1 MPKKKNGLG
10 NFGSFNIKG
19 YNEKTTK
26 GKSVGAAGTYP
37 GNRQFGSSVHRTVIE
52 KYDIDSDW
60 TRWRKGIEYY
70 YSGAYLDFDE
80 LEAVLYQGTE
90 DEINVL
96 FDSKQFATN
105 NADSR
110 SHYTAKRR
118 MMSNKQ
124 LGTVIEKLVDK
135 TLYQSEYERNEI
147 WLKIQQEELS
157 NISPLR
163 RSVGE
168 RITDGVTSA
177 NILNVLTANKK
188 PAVYSG
194 KTINKDTVEIKI
206 SLSKA
211 SIEATP
217 FITKNY
223 GNLNSLIGQ
232 IGYFPDFL
240 IDRNLGQSET
250 FKDGAKY
257 FEVLVNEQLTNKFFK
272 LLDNTSELP
281 PSLLDISQLEEIYS
295 TSQSTGTIEAN
306 FTFQKSDY
314 QEYFGNQ
321 YLTADVVEQ
330 DVSQLSYSVMPFTI
344 QSILIVGNQLELTA
358 VQQQGSINL
367 FTAGE
372 EFNWII
378 CADNSFTKEI
388 VDNDSDGNYLHQEP
402 RPGEER
408 WKRLITDI
416 DPWYD
421 SVFTENSSLQYAEVF
436 CCSCPDFSHAVI
448 RMPEATTDDGT
459 ISNRQR
465 RFPIPSAMSSPSYEQ
480 SGVIGAAGILQSWE
494 TSKYKHSFRICKHTV
509 ASMFINKIK
518 VQEPKAYPSFDSRNK
533 FEQRL
538 KKDMDEVA
546 DEFRSQLKRS
556 KITTAE
562 VIFMLS
568 QGLNLDDMETAFVM
582 LNSNY

>member
-19 YNEKTTK
+19 FNEKTTK

-52 KYDIDSDW
+52 KYDIDSNW

-110 SHYTAKRR
+110 SHYTARR
-118 MMSNKQ
+118 TMLGNKQ
-124 LGTVIEKLVDK
+124 LGTIVEKYVDK
-135 TLYQSEYERNEI
+135 TLYQSEYDRNEI
-147 WLKIQQEELS
+147 WLKIQQDELS
-157 NISPLR
+157 DISPLR
-163 RSVGE
+163 RSIGE

-177 NILNVLTANKK
+177 NILNVLTIDKK

-194 KTINKDTVEIKI
+194 KTIGQDNIEIKI
-206 SLSKA
+206 TLSKSA
-211 SIEATP
+211 VEATP
-217 FITKNY
+217 FITKNF
-223 GNLNSLIGQ
+223 GNFSSLIGQ

-240 IDRNLGQSET
+240 IDRNLDLSET
-250 FKDGAKY
+250 FNDGAKY
-257 FEVLVNEQLTNKFFK
+257 FEVLVSEELANKSFK

-281 PSLLDISQLEEIYS
+281 PSLLDINELDEIYS
-295 TSQSTGTIEAN
+295 TAHATGAIKAN
-306 FTFQKSDY
+306 FTFQKADY
-314 QEYFGNQ
+314 QRYFKSQ
-321 YLTADVVEQ
+321 YLTADVVQQE
-330 DVSQLSYSVMPFTI
+330 VNQLSYSVMPFAI

-372 EFNWII
+372 QFNWII
-378 CADNSFTKEI
+378 CADNSFTKKI
-388 VDNDSDGNYLHQEP
+388 IDNDADGNYLHKEP
-402 RPGEER
+402 PPGEER

-416 DPWYD
+416 DPWID
-421 SVFTENSSLQYAEVF
+421 PVFTENSSLQYAEVF
-436 CCSCPDFSHAVI
+436 CCSCPDFSHAAI
-448 RMPEATTDDGT
+448 RMPEAINDDGT
-459 ISNRQR
+459 SNNKQR
-465 RFPIPSAMSSPSYEQ
+465 RFPIPSAMSSASYEK

-494 TSKYKHSFRICKHTV
+494 TSKYKHSFRLCKHTI
-509 ASMFINKIK
+509 AAMFINKIK

-546 DEFRSQLKRS
+546 NEFRSQLKRS

-568 QGLNLDDMETAFVM
+568 QGLNLDDIETAFVM

>member
-10 NFGSFNIKG
+10 NFGSFKIKG
-19 YNEKTTK
+19 YNDKTTK

-110 SHYTAKRR
+110 SHYTAKRTILE
-118 MMSNKQ
+118 NKN
-124 LGTVIEKLVDK
+124 LGTVVEKYVNK
-135 TLYQSEYERNEI
+135 QVYQSEYDRNEI

-163 RSVGE
+163 RSIGE

-177 NILNVLTANKK
+177 NILNVLTEDKK
-188 PAVYSG
+188 PAVYTG
-194 KTINKDTVEIKI
+194 KTIDQDNVEIKI
-206 SLSKA
+206 TLSKLD
-211 SIEATP
+211 IEATP
-217 FITKNY
+217 FIVRNF
-223 GNLNSLIGQ
+223 GNLNALIGQ

-240 IDRNLGQSET
+240 IDRNLGISET
-250 FKDGAKY
+250 FNDGAKY
-257 FEVLVNEQLTNKFFK
+257 FDVLVNEELTNKTFK

-281 PSLLDISQLEEIYS
+281 PSLLDINALDEIYS
-295 TSQSTGTIEAN
+295 TSQATGTIKAN
-306 FTFQKSDY
+306 FTFQKTDY
-314 QEYFGNQ
+314 QEYFGSQ
-321 YLTADVVEQ
+321 YLTAEVVQQE
-330 DVSQLSYSVMPFTI
+330 VNQLSYSVMPFTI
-344 QSILIVGNQLELTA
+344 QSILIIDNQLELTA

-372 EFNWII
+372 QFNWII
-378 CADNSFTKEI
+378 CADNSFTKKI
-388 VDNDSDGNYLHQEP
+388 IDNDSDGNYLHKEP
-402 RPGEER
+402 APGEER
-408 WKRLITDI
+408 WRRLITDV
-416 DPWYD
+416 DPWSD
-421 SVFTENSSLQYAEVF
+421 PIFTESSSLHYAEVF

-448 RMPEATTDDGT
+448 RMPEATNDDGT

-465 RFPIPSAMSSPSYEQ
+465 RFPIPSAMSSPSYEK
-480 SGVIGAAGILQSWE
+480 SGVIGAAGVLQSWE
-494 TSKYKHSFRICKHTV
+494 TAKYKHSFRICKHTI
-509 ASMFINKIK
+509 AAMFINKIK

-568 QGLNLDDMETAFVM
+568 QGLNLDDIETAFVL